1 MTEHELELVE
11 KREKELKKSKD
22 ELQVPLMKYIGTF
35 LVEWLNLKYPLIG
48 IKTLLHKCIHYNIVP
63 LLLLCNSCR
72 DSLMMHRDKTKRQW
86 RT

>member
-1 MTEHELELVE
+1 MTEHELELVQ

-22 ELQVPLMKYIGTF
+22 ELQVLLVKYIGTF
-35 LVEWLNLKYPLIG
+35 LVEWLNLKCPLVG
-48 IKTLLHKCIHYNIVP
+48 IKILLHKCIHYNIVP

-72 DSLMMHRDKTKRQW
+72 GSLMMHRDKTKRQW